1 MKLEQALE
9 LASKHV
15 HGCIL
20 CGSGQISYIGSFLHD
35 DPALVNSPSGKHR
48 VAFYGICHKCSK
60 DRKAQQRIEAKLME
74 FRPRK

>member
-1 MKLEQALE
+1 LKLEQALE

-20 CGSGQISYIGSFLHD
+20 CGSGQISYIGSFFPD

-48 VAFYGICHKCSK
+48 VAFYGICHKCLK
-60 DRKAQQRIEAKLME
+60 DRNAQQRIEAKLME
-74 FRPRK
+74 LHPRK